1 VIYLDTSV
9 ALAQLFAEDRRP
21 APKLWA
27 GALVASRLL
36 EYELWTRIHGRG
48 ALETHGEAARELLSR
63 IAFVELSPQVL
74 ARALEPWPR
83 QVRTLDALHLATA
96 LFLKAQRQP
105 LTVATYDERLGRVAK
120 AVGLRT
126 LAP

>member
-1 VIYLDTSV
+1 VTYLDTSV

-21 APKLWA
+21 APKRWA
-27 GALVASRLL
+27 GALAASRLL

-63 IAFVELSPQVL
+63 IAFVELSSQVL

-83 QVRTLDALHLATA
+83 SVRTLDALHLATA

-105 LTVATYDERLGRVAK
+105 LTVATSDERLGRVAK